1 MDNKTRDQQIL
12 QKAIK
17 RATKRRFDAAGWTS
31 TLQNWVVDTIH
42 DFDEEL
48 RTDLNAL
55 RSRSRDAA
63 LNDVYAR
70 AYFEAL
76 KTNVVGQDGIQLKS
90 NIRFMNG
97 KYDTFSNERISTLW
111 QQFSKSVTTGGLNMQ
126 ETQKLIIET
135 VARDGEI
142 FIVKRKGDRFG
153 PHMME
158 LQLFEAEYCD
168 HDFNA
173 VAKSGNIIRSGIEY
187 DDYGKIVAYHLY
199 KWHPKALSRANATK
213 KNERIRFNARD
224 VVHVYNKERIT
235 QGRGFP
241 WISSALIPLTH
252 LREYQKSELVA
263 SRVASAK
270 MGFYTRPRG
279 EEDLLGDGEDSTDA
293 NAFFQEAEAGM
304 FDILPDGYSID
315 TFDPQNPNANF
326 GNFVKKVLQGVAS
339 SLGVAYHTLSNDLES
354 TSYSSLRQGAI
365 EERDTFK
372 NHQQMMIDQF
382 LTPVFEDWLS
392 NVLAFK
398 IAGSQFPFDMYD
410 KFNAPIWKPRTWAWI
425 DPQKETAAIK
435 LQLEQKIR
443 SRTDVAR
450 ALGWEYDDVLAE
462 IAEENALAEKHGVN
476 LSAAGAEKVVSVQ
489 ATPEDV
495 EESDDDE

>member
-1 MDNKTRDQQIL
+1 MATDNKQAIL
-12 QKAIK
+12 RNAVRKAN
-17 RATKRRFDAAGWTS
+17 KRRFDAAGWTS

-42 DFDEEL
+42 DFDDEL

-76 KTNVVGQDGIQLKS
+76 KTNVVGKDGIQLKS
-90 NIRFMNG
+90 NVRFMNG
-97 KYDTFSNERISTLW
+97 KYDTFSNERLTSLW
-111 QQFSKSVTTGGLNMQ
+111 SEFSKSVTTDGLNMQ

-142 FIVKRKGDRFG
+142 FIVKRRGDRFG
-153 PHMME
+153 KHKME

-187 DDYGKIVAYHLY
+187 DEFGKIVAYHLY
-199 KWHPKALSRANATK
+199 KYHPKALSRANATK
-213 KNERIRFNARD
+213 KNERIRFSAND
-224 VVHVYNKERIT
+224 VIHVFNRERIT

-279 EEDLLGDGEDSTDA
+279 EEDLLGDGEDENDA

-304 FDILPDGYSID
+304 FDILPDGYSIE

-372 NHQQMMIDQF
+372 SHQQLMIDQF

-392 NVLAFK
+392 NVLAFR
-398 IAGSQFPFDMYD
+398 IAGTQFPVDMYD

-450 ALGWEYDDVLAE
+450 SLGWEYDDVLAE
-462 IAEENALAEKHGVN
+462 IAEEQALAEKHGVSLTQATASVN
-476 LSAAGAEKVVSVQ
+476 VQ

-495 EESDDDE
+495 EEMDDDE